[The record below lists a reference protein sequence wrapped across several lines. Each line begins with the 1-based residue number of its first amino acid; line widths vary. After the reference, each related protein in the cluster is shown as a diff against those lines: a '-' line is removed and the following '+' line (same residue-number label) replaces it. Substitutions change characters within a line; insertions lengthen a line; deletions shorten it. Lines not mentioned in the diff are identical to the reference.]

1 MATVGCMGK
10 RRQSEQGFTLI
21 ELSVVIIIIG
31 ILIAVATVT
40 LLGARERASNTAAK
54 ARVTDA
60 LKTERV
66 IYTDGN
72 GFSDSTSV
80 LEQAEPSLDFRD
92 DTVVAGAV
100 FVRVEGDVVT
110 LASQSATGTCYWVKD
125 SATVPQYATGGCS
138 TDPEA
143 LAALPWGPSW

>member
-1 MATVGCMGK
+1 MGK
-10 RRQSEQGFTLI
+10 RRHSEQGFTLI

-31 ILIAVATVT
+31 ILIAVAVVT
-40 LLGARERASNTAAK
+40 LLGSRERASNAAAK

-72 GFSDSTSV
+72 GFSDSTAV

-92 DTVVAGAV
+92 DAVVAGAV

-110 LASQSATGTCYWVKD
+110 LASRSATGTCYWVRD
-125 SATVPQYATGGCS
+125 SATVPQYAAGACS
-138 TDPEA
+138 TDA
-143 LAALPWGPSW
+143 ADLAGLQWGPSW